1 MTRLRSCLATLLGA
15 ATLAVM
21 ATVPLAAHAQTKI
34 KMVLNWK
41 YQGPQAWF
49 FMAQDRG
56 YFKAEGLDVE
66 IDQGEGSSASITKVA
81 SGAYQAGSATSTRSS
96 TWRPRARPRR
106 RWRCT

>member
-1 MTRLRSCLATLLGA
+1 MTRLRSCLASLLA
-15 ATLAVM
+15 AASVAVM
-21 ATVPLAAHAQTKI
+21 AALPLAAHAQTRI

-49 FMAQDRG
+49 FMAQDKG

-81 SGAYQAGSATSTRSS
+81 AGEL
-96 TWRPRARPRR
+96 
-106 RWRCT
+106 